1 MKKEVVSQK
10 QGISL
15 IAMFI
20 IGSSVLEVSGLE
32 AEKDFWLAIILAI
45 SMALPLVLIYA
56 RILSIF
62 KGNNLFDI
70 IEICFGKIIGKGII
84 VIFTLF
90 IFEEGAQLLRNVG
103 QFIIVS
109 SLTNTDLIVVMIFI
123 MILSV
128 WVVRLGIEVLA
139 RWGELFIILLSS
151 FIVISVLLLSSEMNV
166 NNIVPMLD
174 NGIKPVLSGAYEVLI
189 FPFAQTFTFTMILSN
204 FHQEKAYYKVY
215 VLGVLIGGIMLFTI
229 SVNGL
234 LVLGID
240 EASNAYYASYEA
252 FKRLS
257 IAGFLQSMEI
267 VVATIFILGGFVK
280 ASIYLLATSI
290 GVAKTFNFPDYRFIV
305 VPVAVAML
313 NLAYYEFDNIIHF
326 FRFAEVWY
334 FYVLP
339 FLVVLPIIIWIVA
352 EVRKRGL
359 QNSPHA
365 NTNKK

>member
-1 MKKEVVSQK
+1 MKKEAISQK

-15 IAMFI
+15 IALFI

-62 KGNNLFDI
+62 KGYNLFEI

-84 VIFTLF
+84 IIFTLF
-90 IFEEGAQLLRNVG
+90 IFEEGAELIRNVG

-109 SLTNTDLIVVMIFI
+109 SLTKTDLIVAMIFI
-123 MILSV
+123 MILAV
-128 WVVRLGIEVLA
+128 WVTRLGIEVLA
-139 RWGELFIILLSS
+139 RWGELFVIFLSG
-151 FIVISVLLLSSEMNV
+151 FIVISVLLLIPEMNL
-166 NNIVPMLD
+166 NNIFPVLD
-174 NGIKPVLSGAYEVLI
+174 KGIKPVLAGAYEVLI
-189 FPFAQTFTFTMILSN
+189 FPFAQTFTFTMVLSS
-204 FHQEKAYYKVY
+204 FCKKKAYYKVY
-215 VLGVLIGGIMLFTI
+215 ILGVLIGGAMLFTI

-257 IAGFLQSMEI
+257 IAGFLQSIEI
-267 VVATIFILGGFVK
+267 IVATIFILGGFVK
-280 ASIYLLATSI
+280 ASIYLLATSM
-290 GVAKTFNFPDYRFIV
+290 GVAKLFDFKDYRFIV
-305 VPVAVAML
+305 FPIAAAML

-326 FRFAEVWY
+326 FRFADVWY

-339 FLVVLPIIIWIVA
+339 FLVILPIIIWIVA
-352 EVRKRGL
+352 EIRKKRL
-359 QNSPHA
+359 RNLHLS
-365 NTNKK
+365 KK